1 MNHLPLVISREYLSR
16 VKKKSFLLT
25 TFLVP
30 LIIIGFY
37 VAIIALTV
45 NGSTEKQHIVVQDDA
60 HLFNGV
66 ADTSN
71 PNLLF
76 TLTSNLLQ
84 AGAKNYQ
91 AKGFDA
97 YLYLP
102 ADSKQ
107 KMVLYTAHTAQLSLM
122 SDLESVLNNAMQKKR
137 LMQQGIDPQ
146 KFYEITEVVSIEN
159 AIDSKE
165 GEKKSDSGIA
175 YIVSFACG
183 FLIYLMMLIYG
194 TQVMRGVS
202 EEKTNRIAEVIVS
215 SVKPFQLMLGKIIG
229 IGAVGLTQFLIWIAL
244 IASLKIG
251 TTTFFP
257 EWMNQMTSVG
267 GAGGGIVP
275 IMTTIMQGLSALP
288 LGKILF
294 CFVFYFL
301 GGYLLYASMFAA
313 LGSIVSEDPQEA
325 QKMTL
330 PITMPI
336 ILAFVIMNKALVD
349 PNSTMAVVG
358 SIVPLTSPIVM
369 MARISYDVPVWQ
381 LVASMLAL
389 VISFVFMTWMAGR
402 IYRIGILMYG
412 KKPSWKELMKW
423 AFRS

>member
-1 MNHLPLVISREYLSR
+1 MNHLSLVISREYFSR

-30 LIIIGFY
+30 LVIIGFY

-45 NGSTEKQHIVVQDDA
+45 TGSTEKQHIIVQDDA
-60 HLFNGV
+60 NVFNGK
-66 ADTSN
+66 ADTSD
-71 PNLLF
+71 PNLIF
-76 TLTSNLLQ
+76 TLTSKSLQ
-84 AGAKNYQ
+84 ADAQNYE

-102 ADSKQ
+102 ADSNQ
-107 KMVLYTAHTAQLSLM
+107 KMVLHTSHTAQISLM
-122 SDLESVLNNAMQKKR
+122 SDLEKILNNAMQKKR
-137 LMQQGIDPQ
+137 LMQQGLDPQ
-146 KFYEITEVVSIEN
+146 KFNEITQEVYLEN

-229 IGAVGLTQFLIWIAL
+229 IGAVGLTQFLIWIVL
-244 IASLKIG
+244 VTGLKIG

-257 EWMNQMTSVG
+257 DVMQQMTSEG
-267 GAGGGIVP
+267 GTAGGIVP
-275 IMTTIMQGLSALP
+275 IMSSIMQGLSALP

-325 QKMTL
+325 QKMTF

-349 PNSTMAVVG
+349 PNSSIAVFG
-358 SIVPLTSPIVM
+358 SIFPLTSPIVM

-381 LVASMLAL
+381 LGVSMFLLVAT
-389 VISFVFMTWMAGR
+389 FVFMTWMAGR

-423 AFRS
+423 AFRK